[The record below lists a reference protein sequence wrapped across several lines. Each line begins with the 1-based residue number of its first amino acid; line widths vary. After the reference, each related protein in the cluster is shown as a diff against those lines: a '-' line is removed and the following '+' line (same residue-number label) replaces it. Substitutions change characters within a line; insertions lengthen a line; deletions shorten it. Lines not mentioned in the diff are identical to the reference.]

1 MATTYKLIESKTVGT
16 AVGSIE
22 FTSIPA
28 TYTDLLF
35 LISSQS
41 ALAESDRGLYIL
53 NFNGSTAN
61 FSGMYVQG
69 AGSGTPSSGS
79 LAKYIGPTPA
89 ANTTNV
95 FGNQQLYIPNYASS
109 NNKSYSIDS
118 VAEANTTLS
127 YIANNAGYWANS
139 AAITSVAFA
148 YDSGNINVYSTFYL
162 YGIKNS

>member
-1 MATTYKLIESKTVGT
+1 MAITYKLIESKTVGT
-16 AVGSIE
+16 AVGSVE

-53 NFNGSTAN
+53 NFNGSTAD
-61 FSGMYVQG
+61 FSSMYAQG
-69 AGSGTPSSGS
+69 AGSGTPASGS

-95 FGNQQLYIPNYASS
+95 FGNQQLYIPNYTLSRG
-109 NNKSYSIDS
+109 KSYSVDS
-118 VAEANTTLS
+118 VSEANTTLS
-127 YIANNAGYWANS
+127 YIVNNAGYWNNT
-139 AAITSVAFA
+139 AAVTSVAFA
-148 YDSGNINVYSTFYL
+148 YDSGNINVHSTFYL

>member
-1 MATTYKLIESKTVGT
+1 MAITYKLIESKTVGT
-16 AVGSIE
+16 AVGSVE

-41 ALAESDRGLYIL
+41 ALAEVNRGLYIL

-61 FSGMYVQG
+61 FSGIYAQG

-79 LAKYIGPTPA
+79 LAKYVGPTAA
-89 ANTTNV
+89 ANTTNLWS
-95 FGNQQLYIPNYASS
+95 NQQIYIPNYASG
-109 NNKSYSIDS
+109 NNKSYSVDS
-118 VAEANTTLS
+118 VMEANTTLS
-127 YIANNAGYWANS
+127 YIVNNAGYWANS

-148 YDSGNINVYSTFYL
+148 YDSGNINVNSTFYL